1 MIYLKKLPFIG
12 SLESMQEIAS
22 LDTLANLKKHL
33 AAIGSWV
40 PSDYRKADYVMVS
53 TPISSLIPSGS
64 TTP

>member
-40 PSDYRKADYVMVS
+40 PSDYRKADYAMVS